1 MQMIL
6 TLKQNLYLTR
16 GVSMKEKTRLI
27 ATLTAVIMCL
37 SGCSAVAAPIP
48 EPANIDTIPQDTI
61 DSVISV
67 ADSLYEDMK
76 QEGENTFIS
85 PTSVYLAFG
94 MLYNGA
100 KGETA
105 EQLQSYFGY
114 NSDLA
119 QHNGECKY
127 LYDYLTGIGKDTKL
141 DIANSVWVDSK
152 FFDSLNKDFIDYN
165 ELYFNAKADA
175 KDFANPDTAV
185 EINQWVS
192 DNTGGM
198 IKQVVDQLSGDDL
211 MALFNCIYFNGQWES
226 RFEESDTSD
235 DIFHGSNGDQTVK
248 FMHKQADMDYY
259 EDDQIQSVRLP
270 YKDCNMSMILMLP
283 KENQTIEHPFSREAL
298 GKVTLGYSEQEIA
311 LSMPKLNIE
320 YSDNGE
326 LMRALKDGGVTN
338 IFNTDADLS
347 GISNSEDLYVHD
359 TVHKT
364 ALIVDEEGTEASAVT
379 GAIIKSMSLLL
390 TPEVNFNRPFYL
402 AIVDNDSGMP
412 IFCGNIAKF

>member
-1 MQMIL
+1 
-6 TLKQNLYLTR
+6 
-16 GVSMKEKTRLI
+16 MKEKTRLM
-27 ATLTAVIMCL
+27 AALTAVIMCL

-48 EPANIDTIPQDTI
+48 EPANIDTIPQDTV

-105 EQLQSYFGY
+105 EQLRSYFGY

-141 DIANSVWVDSK
+141 DIANSVWVDSE
-152 FFDSLNKDFIDYN
+152 FSGSLNKDFIDYSQ
-165 ELYFNAKADA
+165 LYFNAKVDA

-198 IKQVVDQLSGDDL
+198 IKQVVDQLSRDDL
-211 MALFNCIYFNGQWES
+211 MALFNCIYFNGKWES
-226 RFEESDTSD
+226 QFDESDTSD
-235 DIFHGSNGDQTVK
+235 DVFHGSNGDQTVK
-248 FMHKQADMDYY
+248 FMHKQAD
-259 EDDQIQSVRLP
+259 I
-270 YKDCNMSMILMLP
+270 
-283 KENQTIEHPFSREAL
+283 TI
-298 GKVTLGYSEQEIA
+298 
-311 LSMPKLNIE
+311 
-320 YSDNGE
+320 
-326 LMRALKDGGVTN
+326 
-338 IFNTDADLS
+338 
-347 GISNSEDLYVHD
+347 
-359 TVHKT
+359 
-364 ALIVDEEGTEASAVT
+364 
-379 GAIIKSMSLLL
+379 
-390 TPEVNFNRPFYL
+390 
-402 AIVDNDSGMP
+402 
-412 IFCGNIAKF
+412 

>member
-1 MQMIL
+1 
-6 TLKQNLYLTR
+6 
-16 GVSMKEKTRLI
+16 MKEKTRLM
-27 ATLTAVIMCL
+27 AALTAVIMCL

-48 EPANIDTIPQDTI
+48 EPANIDTIPQDTV

-105 EQLQSYFGY
+105 EQLRSYFGY

-141 DIANSVWVDSK
+141 DIANSVWVDSE
-152 FFDSLNKDFIDYN
+152 FSGSLNKDFIDYSQ
-165 ELYFNAKADA
+165 LYFNAKVDA

-198 IKQVVDQLSGDDL
+198 IKQVVDQLSRDDL
-211 MALFNCIYFNGQWES
+211 MALFNCIYFNGKWES
-226 RFEESDTSD
+226 QFDESDTSD
-235 DIFHGSNGDQTVK
+235 DVFHGSNGDQTVK

-259 EDDQIQSVRLP
+259 EDDQLQSVRLP

-283 KENQTIEHPFSREAL
+283 KENQTIEHPFSSEIL
-298 GKVTLGYSEQEIA
+298 EKVTLGYSEQEVA

-359 TVHKT
+359 TVRKT

-379 GAIIKSMSLLL
+379 GAIIRSMSLLL

-402 AIVDNDSGMP
+402 VIVDNDSGIP